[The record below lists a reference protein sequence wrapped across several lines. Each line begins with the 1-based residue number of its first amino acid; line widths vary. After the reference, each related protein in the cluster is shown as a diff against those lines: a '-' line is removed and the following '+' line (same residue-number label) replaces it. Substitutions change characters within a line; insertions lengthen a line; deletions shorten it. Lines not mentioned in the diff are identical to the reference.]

1 MEDKASYIH
10 SNFTAIAD
18 KYDLHNTLLS
28 YNRDKYW
35 RKFAVS
41 KTGVTGGERILDI
54 ATGTGKLALELA
66 KEAGERGEVIGI
78 DFCQKMLDKARGK
91 KENLELVLATSE
103 SLPFPEDTFDCATIG
118 FALRNVVDME
128 KTIQEMIRVLKPGGK
143 AVCLEFSHP
152 RNRLF
157 KKIYRL
163 YIFTILPLIGGLISG
178 HRDVYAYLPRS
189 IEEFLQP
196 EELVQIMEEAGLKD
210 VQFYPLT
217 WGITSVH
224 VGTKG

>member
-10 SNFTAIAD
+10 GNFASIAD
-18 KYDLHNTLLS
+18 RYDLHNTLLS

-35 RKFAVS
+35 RKFTVS
-41 KTGVTGGERILDI
+41 KAGITGGERVLDV

-66 KEAGERGEVIGI
+66 KKVGESGEVIGI
-78 DFCQKMLDKARGK
+78 DFCQKMLDKAKK
-91 KENLELVLATSE
+91 KETTEYLLATSE
-103 SLPFPEDTFDCATIG
+103 NLPFPDNTFDCATIG
-118 FALRNVVDME
+118 FALRNVTDME
-128 KTIQEMIRVLKPGGK
+128 ETLEEMTRVIKPGGK

-163 YIFTILPLIGGLISG
+163 YIFAILPLIGGLISG
-178 HRDVYAYLPRS
+178 HRDVYSYLPRS
-189 IEEFLQP
+189 IEEFLEP
-196 EELVQIMEEAGLKD
+196 EELKQIMEGVGLKD

-217 WGITSVH
+217 WGIVAVH
-224 VGTKG
+224 LGTKS